1 MAKKKKNRKKELRH
15 KAKVTAY
22 QERVT
27 EIREERSGK
36 SDYIIEYLDRL
47 TQLEKNYNQYL
58 DDYVASEIEAQQ
70 QVTDNNYPVFEY
82 IDYYKEVK
90 SLGFQISRSELRV
103 VPDIAELKSLIG
115 QWKNDLEHFLANVPE
130 EYANSSFAEL
140 LRENFVDDITNHFV
154 INQDNLSALRNYS
167 PSLRE
172 LIVGTREKY
181 ISQGSDYV
189 LKTRRN
195 R

>member
-47 TQLEKNYNQYL
+47 TQLEKKYNQYL

>member
-1 MAKKKKNRKKELRH
+1 MGKKKKNRKKELRH

-47 TQLEKNYNQYL
+47 TQLEKKYNQYL

-70 QVTDNNYPVFEY
+70 QVTDNNYPAFEY

>member
-47 TQLEKNYNQYL
+47 TQLEKKYNQYL

-70 QVTDNNYPVFEY
+70 QVTDNNYPAFEY